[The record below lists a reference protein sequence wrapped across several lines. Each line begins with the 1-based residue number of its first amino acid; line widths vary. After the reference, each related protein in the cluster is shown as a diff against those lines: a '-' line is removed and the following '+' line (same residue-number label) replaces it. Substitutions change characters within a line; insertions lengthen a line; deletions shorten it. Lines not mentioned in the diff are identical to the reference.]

1 MSCAGGREFALH
13 RLFLVLISLAAAS
26 WPAEIL
32 AGATGVEGIAGW
44 EGDSHG
50 QGYGF
55 AGIGWLVPAGPRLVV
70 PLRAFGSYL
79 YYDFESSG
87 AVTKVRSPGL
97 TMMAGI
103 RFPGTRGNLTL
114 LGGGEARREHRT
126 IDTGTGTAEDQ
137 TTSGIVLQADGD
149 RAFNPR
155 WRGYLFINYGG
166 ASRYLYSRT
175 AMRRQVTNLD
185 WKRPTGF
192 FLGLELIGQG
202 NDETRAAQGGGFAE
216 WNLVRQSVSLALH
229 GGYKESWSPGENDRR
244 GGYLG
249 LALYRR
255 F

>member
-1 MSCAGGREFALH
+1 MSRAGGGKPALH
-13 RLFLVLISLAAAS
+13 RLFLVLIALAAAS
-26 WPAEIL
+26 WPTEIL
-32 AGATGVEGIAGW
+32 AGTTALEGIAGW

-87 AVTKVRSPGL
+87 AVTRVRSPGV

-114 LGGGEARREHRT
+114 MAGGETRQEHRT
-126 IDTGTGTAEDQ
+126 AEAQ
-137 TTSGIVLQADGD
+137 TISGIVLQADGD

-155 WRGYLFINYGG
+155 WRGYLFVNYGG

-175 AMRRQVTNLD
+175 AMRRQVSNLD
-185 WKRPTGF
+185 WKRPTAF

-202 NDETRAAQGGGFAE
+202 NDETRAAQGGAFAE
-216 WNLVRQSVSLALH
+216 WNLVRQSASLALH
-229 GGYKESWSPGENDRR
+229 GGYKESWSPGENYRR

-249 LALYRR
+249 LTLYRR